1 MPRVFIAIQTPVE
14 LQQVL
19 GDIQSAFQSASLPL
33 RWVNS
38 SHLHITLVFLGE
50 ITADQLDNVSQAMI
64 QAVTGISPF
73 TVEALSLGCFP
84 RPSQPRVLWMGLY
97 DPSQTLAQLYQ
108 QLTTALQD
116 LGFAGEDRAFH
127 PHITLAR
134 IRKPT
139 QCPEFCSQLSAY
151 YNRPFGPIPV
161 EAVHLF
167 ESHLQPTGPVYS
179 ILRSAYL
186 EMP

>member
-14 LQQVL
+14 LQQVV
-19 GDIQSAFQSASLPL
+19 GDIQSAFQSSSLPL
-33 RWVNS
+33 RWINP

-50 ITADQLDNVSQAMI
+50 TPAAQLENVSQAMT

-73 TVEALSLGCFP
+73 TIKALSLGCFP
-84 RPSQPRVLWMGLY
+84 RSSQPRVLWMGLH
-97 DPSQTLAQLYQ
+97 DPSQTLTHLYQ
-108 QLTTALQD
+108 QLITALQD

-139 QCPEFCSQLSAY
+139 QNPEFRSLLSTY
-151 YNRPFGPIPV
+151 YNRQFGHIPV

-167 ESHLQPTGPVYS
+167 ESHLQPTGPVYT
-179 ILRSAYL
+179 ILCSAHL
-186 EMP
+186 